1 MLPEDV
7 KDKLYSGNETI
18 MFVTFK
24 EQISSD
30 KTMESVQTL
39 REITDEHCKVSG
51 MTSVLLDT
59 RNLANSEVIIYVV
72 IAVVLCLIILEI
84 ALDSYLAPILLLL
97 NIGVAVLYNM
107 GTNIFIRR
115 NIIYNKSN
123 KCSITTRCN
132 YGFCNILIS

>member
-59 RNLANSEVIIYVV
+59 RNLSNSEVIIYVV

-115 NIIYNKSN
+115 NIIYYKSN